1 MEMWLKNS
9 SWNNYLVTKNF
20 TNFAKNIYKSKNI
33 CYNNTWKKEKGEVQN
48 MKRLE
53 TVEAVHTHTH
63 THTDILLNKIVRNDK
78 SFCVPQKRRNLKE
91 NCKI

>member
-1 MEMWLKNS
+1 
-9 SWNNYLVTKNF
+9 
-20 TNFAKNIYKSKNI
+20 
-33 CYNNTWKKEKGEVQN
+33 

-53 TVEAVHTHTH
+53 TVEAVHTH

>member
-1 MEMWLKNS
+1 
-9 SWNNYLVTKNF
+9 
-20 TNFAKNIYKSKNI
+20 
-33 CYNNTWKKEKGEVQN
+33 
-48 MKRLE
+48 MKTIKAISL
-53 TVEAVHTHTH
+53 EAVHTHTH

>member
-1 MEMWLKNS
+1 
-9 SWNNYLVTKNF
+9 
-20 TNFAKNIYKSKNI
+20 
-33 CYNNTWKKEKGEVQN
+33 

-53 TVEAVHTHTH
+53 TVGAVHTHTH